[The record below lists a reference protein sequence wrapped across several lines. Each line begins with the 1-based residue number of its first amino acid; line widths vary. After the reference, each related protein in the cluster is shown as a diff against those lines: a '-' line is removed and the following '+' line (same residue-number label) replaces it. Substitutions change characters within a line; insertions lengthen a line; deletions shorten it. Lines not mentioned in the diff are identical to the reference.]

1 MVLFKWG
8 DKFTEQQILGVHTMW
23 DYYTRFCYMILK
35 LMYCVS
41 MVRITGPV
49 FFEDTIYAE
58 RYMEQIFH
66 QFFEQ
71 LIDEYRQGAFL

>member
-1 MVLFKWG
+1 
-8 DKFTEQQILGVHTMW
+8 
-23 DYYTRFCYMILK
+23 MILK